1 MFRRTSLS
9 GQRWSALWN
18 GLVVGIGL
26 AWITTPQ
33 LLFGIFLMVVGG
45 VLEYWMRRRMRE
57 IPACPEC
64 HRPWDA

>member
-1 MFRRTSLS
+1 M
-9 GQRWSALWN
+9 
-18 GLVVGIGL
+18 I
-26 AWITTPQ
+26 
-33 LLFGIFLMVVGG
+33 VGG

>member
-1 MFRRTSLS
+1 MFRRTTLA

-26 AWITTPQ
+26 AWITTPY
-33 LLFGIFLMVVGG
+33 LVYGVILMIVGG
-45 VLEYWMRRRMRE
+45 VLEYWMRRRQRE
-57 IPACPEC
+57 VPACPEC